1 MKSCFMF
8 LLLISISI
16 NAQENKNT
24 LISPFLPEIISEF
37 PNVRDVSISYDEN
50 EVYFSVQSYF
60 SELSAIVVIKKEN
73 NRWSK
78 PKIVSFSGQFHDI
91 EPFLTPNSL
100 KLYFASNRPLN
111 TSEVKTKDF
120 DIWYVE
126 RKTLESEW
134 SEPINLGE
142 PINTSGNE
150 FYPSIS
156 SSNNLYF
163 TSDGT
168 VSKGKDDIYF
178 SKFENGKFSSPVSL
192 DSTINTEGYEFNAFV
207 SPDESFLIFTG
218 YNRKDGF
225 GSGDLYISYKDEDEN
240 WQMAENMGATINSDK
255 MDYCPFVNLNSNTLY
270 FTSKRNTTKASFQTK
285 MPLDKI
291 LNEMYKSENGL
302 SKLYKTT
309 LKKTINN
316 SQK

>member
-1 MKSCFMF
+1 MF
-8 LLLISISI
+8 LFLISISI
-16 NAQENKNT
+16 NAQENKDT

-37 PNVRDVSISYDEN
+37 PNVRDISISHAEN

-60 SELSAIVVIKKEN
+60 SELSAIVVLKKEN
-73 NRWSK
+73 NKWSK
-78 PKIVSFSGQFHDI
+78 PKTASFSGQFHDI
-91 EPFLTPNSL
+91 EPFLSPNGL

-111 TSEVKTKDF
+111 TSEIKTKDF

-134 SEPINLGE
+134 SEPINLGA

-163 TSDGT
+163 TSDGKL
-168 VSKGKDDIYF
+168 SKGKDDIFF
-178 SKFENGKFSSPVSL
+178 SKFENGKYSSPISL
-192 DSTINTEGYEFNAFV
+192 GSNINSEGYEFNAFV
-207 SPDESFLIFTG
+207 SPNESFIIFTG

-225 GSGDLYISYKDEDEN
+225 GSGDLYISYKDENEN
-240 WQMAENMGATINSDK
+240 WQMAENMGATINSNK

-302 SKLYKTT
+302 SKLYKTAF
-309 LKKTINN
+309 KKTPIN
-316 SQK
+316 SPK